1 MLGDITAPEPGSKR
15 TSEANVSEEKSE
27 ALGLP
32 NKGALCKCGH
42 ITATAATELEQSW
55 PGFPQSRSLV
65 LHNPIVFPA
74 RGLSL
79 PSGRESQAV
88 LARDLIS
95 ACSGG
100 PPRLPQEMGCPR
112 GGGGGGGPSAGGGEE
127 AGVK

>member
-1 MLGDITAPEPGSKR
+1 MLGDVTAPEPASKR

-42 ITATAATELEQSW
+42 ITATATTELEQSW

-65 LHNPIVFPA
+65 LHTPVVFPA

-79 PSGRESQAV
+79 PSCRESQAV
-88 LARDLIS
+88 LARGLLV
-95 ACSGG
+95 ARSGG
-100 PPRLPQEMGCPR
+100 PPRLPRKRAAPGVGVGALSKGR
-112 GGGGGGGPSAGGGEE
+112 GGGSRQE
-127 AGVK
+127 